1 MFDLGRTY
9 LGVRMDVVIVRMWEA
24 KARPESFGELLD
36 WVYEAVVPALAAAPG
51 HAGTEVFR
59 SGQER
64 IVVISRWREHPPELP
79 VPPERLV
86 PRPPH
91 AWDFTPVDR

>member
-1 MFDLGRTY
+1 
-9 LGVRMDVVIVRMWEA
+9 MWEA
-24 KARPESFGELLD
+24 RARPAVFAELLD

-59 SGQER
+59 AGDDR
-64 IVVISRWREHPPELP
+64 IVVISRWRDRPPEIAS
-79 VPPERLV
+79 PPERLV
-86 PRPPH
+86 PRAPH